1 MDSDEEDSDSG
12 ERRSKRKRRTWVIVV
27 QGDVARGK
35 MIRRMGLAGTD
46 RTMLDGGDSQNGRD
60 RGGGL
65 WSGNGRVFGHGGD
78 MSEWVC
84 VNSTSVVR
92 AKHGRRVLP

>member
-1 MDSDEEDSDSG
+1 MSPKMMRGSDLGEGGGGKGKTVDSDEEDSDSG

-46 RTMLDGGDSQNGRD
+46 RTMVGI
-60 RGGGL
+60 
-65 WSGNGRVFGHGGD
+65 
-78 MSEWVC
+78 
-84 VNSTSVVR
+84 VR
-92 AKHGRRVLP
+92 TVGIGAVGYGAGMAECSDTGVT